1 MILPEWQ
8 DQFYSNWLI
17 FRTAGAGGG
26 GGGEG
31 GGLQPPGMY
40 AHIFNQP
47 IEIG

>member
-26 GGGEG
+26 EG